1 MKPMCRRANPDEETT
16 DWRAVCG
23 KTASTVRRAGR
34 ARALSDSYAKIKR
47 MVKGWECHYVIRG
60 NVAISFLGRMLM
72 GLY

>member
-34 ARALSDSYAKIKR
+34 ARALPTPIQSDPLNVGFRIFQLDCLLGVYS
-47 MVKGWECHYVIRG
+47 GYVFM
-60 NVAISFLGRMLM
+60 SDPT
-72 GLY
+72 